1 MNCTTTTIVIIL
13 AQLEV
18 LIGLVLLLLLVLLVV
33 KCNLKL
39 PENVLLI
46 VLLVVPVNLNLN
58 ETRGLM
64 NLKSLKATTCMIRIT
79 AIDIFPP
86 GWQHNLGRRP
96 WIPMVIL
103 SLTAGSSC
111 ASPCG
116 RRSSGSDHA

>member
-46 VLLVVPVNLNLN
+46 VLVPVNLNLN